1 MAARASRIKFQS
13 LEKKQYF
20 LSIATDTL
28 GYLETASTC
37 YGLSI
42 DKSQRPIM
50 NKRISSCFG
59 HKFPEDAI
67 LIRPRLDINFPIV
80 GVKGCRPLFV
90 LLISPNIISS
100 TGVFGFFRPITATGA
115 HSHSQ

>member
-1 MAARASRIKFQS
+1 MAARDSRIKFQS

-20 LSIATDTL
+20 LGIATDTL

-42 DKSQRPIM
+42 DKSQRPM
-50 NKRISSCFG
+50 ISKCISTCFG

-67 LIRPRLDINFPIV
+67 LRRSRLDIN
-80 GVKGCRPLFV
+80 
-90 LLISPNIISS
+90 
-100 TGVFGFFRPITATGA
+100 
-115 HSHSQ
+115 